1 MLNILSKMMLFVC
14 LFTAGVSAETCQYFI
29 GIIPL
34 AGMVPAQLPAVGTP
48 LTCLQVEQALVD
60 QDGQALGFIP
70 ARFREPI
77 RLMLERNLQLQ
88 FEVTEVYSAPQP
100 GKFITVELW
109 VTTDRPG
116 DLQPLIYA
124 LPVDELPPPLLAIED

>member
-1 MLNILSKMMLFVC
+1 MLNVLNKIMLFAA

-29 GIIPL
+29 GSIPL

-48 LTCLQVEQALVD
+48 LTCVQVEQALVD
-60 QDGQALGFIP
+60 QDGQVVGFIP

-77 RLMLERNLQLQ
+77 RLMLERNLSLQ
-88 FEVTEVYSAPQP
+88 FEVTERDTAPQP
-100 GKFITVELW
+100 GKFMTVELW
-109 VTTDRPG
+109 VTTDRPQ

-124 LPVDELPPPLLAIED
+124 LPVEERPPPLLAIED

>member
-1 MLNILSKMMLFVC
+1 MLNVLRKMMLFAA
-14 LFTAGVSAETCQYFI
+14 LFTAGVSAETSQYFI
-29 GIIPL
+29 GSIPL
-34 AGMVPAQLPAVGTP
+34 AGMVPPQFPSVGTA
-48 LTCLQVEQALVD
+48 LTCQQVEQALVD
-60 QDGQALGFIP
+60 QDGQVVGFIP

-77 RLMLERNLQLQ
+77 RRMLERNLPLQ
-88 FEVTEVYSAPQP
+88 FEVTEVYTAPQP

-124 LPVDELPPPLLAIED
+124 LPVEDPSPLLAIED